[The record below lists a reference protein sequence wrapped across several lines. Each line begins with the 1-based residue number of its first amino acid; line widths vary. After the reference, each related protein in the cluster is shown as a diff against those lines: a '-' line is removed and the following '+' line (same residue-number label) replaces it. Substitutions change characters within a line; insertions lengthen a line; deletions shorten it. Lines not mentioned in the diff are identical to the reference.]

1 MVIKLYIFTHIP
13 VEIVN
18 CKLEIV
24 SRIKHSIAVWPDL
37 AKFRHFSKM
46 LRVFGQLLK
55 ALFTFWQKIEPTL
68 AIILCYWAS

>member
-37 AKFRHFSKM
+37 AKFRHFSKI
-46 LRVFGQLLK
+46 LKVFGQLLK
-55 ALFTFWQKIEPTL
+55 ASFTIWQNFEPTL
-68 AIILCYWAS
+68 ANILCSRAN